1 MEERIISLKKT
12 FTNIID
18 IRNQVIKIGQIL
30 ENRINK
36 LKSIYVDFTK
46 ENKSNIFVF
55 GLDSFRFQS
64 KLLDIEF
71 NDMMRLYLA
80 IDNRM
85 YCEYY
90 KFHKIVVDYVRE
102 NVPDKRTLGLVNLTS
117 NYPAYKDLEPFKV
130 YDFEQ
135 TKEIHENII
144 SIIHALLSHIGV
156 KEYDLHNYQSKQEI
170 GLNIDNFVNTFSF
183 DIETMKQKCMLF
195 ITYMEFF
202 HKLHSKYWQRF
213 ADKVMLMAAQINH
226 DIKFDDNTKLSETKK
241 KDLLDHINVENID
254 NKVLTNIKN
263 SINDVSS
270 SDSENEINEIVPE
283 NQILNLTNIEEP
295 QEPIPTPEKRN
306 VKDIFKRG
314 VKKMMIGMNLLKKK
328 ELEPEA
334 NVQPVPS
341 PIPMGEAKKSFSFN
355 NINLSIN
362 DNNSLGSSS
371 NDSNTKSL
379 LEEQINKM
387 TEPKEP
393 ELDMDDIFNS
403 LKKKCEQ
410 INQIK
415 PESVQDDISVITE
428 EHTITEEKL
437 PANDIVEKII
447 EKPIVEE
454 PVVEEP
460 VVEEPIVEEPIVE
473 EPIVEEPVVEEPIA
487 EETNI
492 EEEKSVT
499 NVEEQIVEETPI
511 KPKRQYKPR
520 KKKT

>member
-1 MEERIISLKKT
+1 MEERIMSLKKT

-36 LKSIYVDFTK
+36 LKGIYVDFTK
-46 ENKSNIFVF
+46 DNKSNIFVF

-90 KFHKIVVDYVRE
+90 KFHRIVVDYVKE
-102 NVPDKRTLGLVNLTS
+102 NVPDKRTLGLVNLSS
-117 NYPAYKDLEPFKV
+117 NYPVYKDLEPFKV

-144 SIIHALLSHIGV
+144 SIIHALISHIGV

-183 DIETMKQKCMLF
+183 DIETMKQKCTLF

-241 KDLLDHINVENID
+241 KDLLEHINVENID
-254 NKVLTNIKN
+254 SKVLTNIKN

-270 SDSENEINEIVPE
+270 SDGEHEYNEVVPE
-283 NQILNLTNIEEP
+283 HQILDLTK
-295 QEPIPTPEKRN
+295 QEDSPISIPEKRN

-314 VKKMMIGMNLLKKK
+314 VKKMMLGMRLIKKK
-328 ELEPEA
+328 EEEPVEP
-334 NVQPVPS
+334 VTVPS
-341 PIPMGEAKKSFSFN
+341 PIPMGESKKSFSFN
-355 NINLSIN
+355 NIHLSIN
-362 DNNSLGSSS
+362 DKSETNSVQHSDSIKSS
-371 NDSNTKSL
+371 
-379 LEEQINKM
+379 LEEQINQM

-393 ELDMDDIFNS
+393 EVDMDDIFNS
-403 LKKKCEQ
+403 LKRKCEE
-410 INQIK
+410 INQNK
-415 PESVQDDISVITE
+415 SDEEKSVKHDDISVITE
-428 EHTITEEKL
+428 ENTFMEV
-437 PANDIVEKII
+437 NSVE
-447 EKPIVEE
+447 PNTVEE
-454 PVVEEP
+454 TTAVETTA
-460 VVEEPIVEEPIVE
+460 VETT
-473 EPIVEEPVVEEPIA
+473 A
-487 EETNI
+487 I
-492 EEEKSVT
+492 EEEESVT
-499 NVEEQIVEETPI
+499 DVTPI

-520 KKKT
+520 KKKNT